1 MNGKISVLQNVK
13 TVFKHPY
20 PHVCV
25 EDALPDYI
33 YNELE
38 DTFPEELVTDTTAH
52 DGGITYR
59 YKSNPALVEGK
70 IPAIWQEF
78 FEYHTSAD
86 YFRECVNLFNPY
98 IETLYPELIE
108 DLYNKPVTV
117 RDVDN
122 TGHFV
127 TDCQFVVHEPVD
139 ETGTTRTP
147 HIDNPVEIYAGLLYM
162 RKPGDDSYGGNF
174 TIHEVTGEITE
185 VNKTLGR
192 QVDNSLHKPIKQIP
206 YKRNTFCMFLNV
218 KNSVHSV
225 TPRIQPRHTRRSIN
239 IIGEFNGTGRMWKVR
254 EVKTL

>member
-25 EDALPDYI
+25 DEALPDYI
-33 YNELE
+33 YKELAE
-38 DTFPEELVTDTTAH
+38 TFPQELVCSTQPH

-70 IPAIWQEF
+70 ISNIWQEF
-78 FEYHTSAD
+78 FEYHTSTD
-86 YFRECVNLFNPY
+86 YFRECINLFEPWIEELYPQY
-98 IETLYPELIE
+98 IEDMYS
-108 DLYNKPVTV
+108 KPVTV

-122 TGHFV
+122 TGNYV

-139 ETGTTRTP
+139 ETGTSRTP

-162 RKPGDDSYGGNF
+162 RLPEDESTGGNF

-192 QVDNSLHKPIKQIP
+192 QVEDSLHKPVKQVP
-206 YKRNTFCMFLNV
+206 YVANSFCMFLNV
-218 KNSVHSV
+218 KDSVHSV
-225 TPRIQPRHTRRSIN
+225 TPRIKPQHRRQSIN

-254 EVKTL
+254 EFKT

>member
-25 EDALPDYI
+25 DEALPDYI
-33 YNELE
+33 YKELAE
-38 DTFPEELVTDTTAH
+38 TFPQELVCSTQPH

-70 IPAIWQEF
+70 ISNIWQEF
-78 FEYHTSAD
+78 FEYHTSTD
-86 YFRECVNLFNPY
+86 YFRECINLFEPW
-98 IETLYPELIE
+98 IEELYPQYL
-108 DLYNKPVTV
+108 DDMYSKPVTV
-117 RDVDN
+117 RDIDN
-122 TGHFV
+122 TGSYV

-139 ETGTTRTP
+139 ETGTSRTP

-162 RKPGDDSYGGNF
+162 RLPEDESTGGNF

-192 QVDNSLHKPIKQIP
+192 QVEDSLHKPIKQVP
-206 YKRNTFCMFLNV
+206 YVANSFCMFLNV
-218 KNSVHSV
+218 KDSVHSV
-225 TPRIQPRHTRRSIN
+225 TPRITPQHRRQSIN

-254 EVKTL
+254 EFKT

>member
-25 EDALPDYI
+25 DEALPNYI
-33 YNELE
+33 YKELAG
-38 DTFPEELVTDTTAH
+38 TFPQELVCSTQPH

-70 IPAIWQEF
+70 ISNIWQEF
-78 FEYHTSAD
+78 FEYHTSTD
-86 YFRECVNLFNPY
+86 YFRECINLFEPW
-98 IETLYPELIE
+98 IEELYPQYL
-108 DLYNKPVTV
+108 DDMYSKPVTV

-122 TGHFV
+122 AGSYV

-139 ETGTTRTP
+139 ETGTSRTP

-162 RKPGDDSYGGNF
+162 RLPEDESIGGNF

-192 QVDNSLHKPIKQIP
+192 QVEDSLHKPVKQVP
-206 YKRNTFCMFLNV
+206 YVANSFCMFLNV
-218 KNSVHSV
+218 KDSVHSV
-225 TPRIQPRHTRRSIN
+225 TPRIKPQHRRQSIN

-254 EVKTL
+254 EFKT

>member
-1 MNGKISVLQNVK
+1 MNGKISVLQNIK

-25 EDALPDYI
+25 DEALPDYI
-33 YNELE
+33 YKELAE
-38 DTFPEELVTDTTAH
+38 TFPQELVCSTQPH

-70 IPAIWQEF
+70 ISNIWQEF

-86 YFRECVNLFNPY
+86 YFRECINLFEPW
-98 IETLYPELIE
+98 IEELYPQYLE
-108 DLYNKPVTV
+108 DMYSKPVTV

-122 TGHFV
+122 TGNYV

-139 ETGTTRTP
+139 ETGTSRTP

-162 RKPGDDSYGGNF
+162 RLPEDESTGGNF

-192 QVDNSLHKPIKQIP
+192 QVEDSLHKPVKQVP
-206 YKRNTFCMFLNV
+206 YVANSFCMFLNV
-218 KNSVHSV
+218 KDSVHSV
-225 TPRIQPRHTRRSIN
+225 TPRIRPQLRRQSIN

-254 EVKTL
+254 EFKT

>member
-1 MNGKISVLQNVK
+1 MNGKISVLQNVN

-25 EDALPDYI
+25 DEALPDYI
-33 YNELE
+33 YKELAE
-38 DTFPEELVTDTTAH
+38 TFPQELVCSTQPH

-70 IPAIWQEF
+70 ISNIWQEF
-78 FEYHTSAD
+78 FEYHTSTD
-86 YFRECVNLFNPY
+86 YFRECINLFEPW
-98 IETLYPELIE
+98 IEELYPQYLE
-108 DLYNKPVTV
+108 DMYSKPVTV

-122 TGHFV
+122 TGNYV

-139 ETGTTRTP
+139 ETGTSRTP

-162 RKPGDDSYGGNF
+162 RLPEDESIGGNF

-192 QVDNSLHKPIKQIP
+192 QVDNSLHNPVKQVP
-206 YKRNTFCMFLNV
+206 YVANSFCMFLNV
-218 KNSVHSV
+218 KDSVHSV
-225 TPRIQPRHTRRSIN
+225 TPRIKPQHRRQSIN

-254 EVKTL
+254 EFKT

>member
-25 EDALPDYI
+25 DEALPDYI
-33 YNELE
+33 YKELAE
-38 DTFPEELVTDTTAH
+38 TFPQELVCSTQPH

-70 IPAIWQEF
+70 ISNIWQEF

-86 YFRECVNLFNPY
+86 YFKECINLFEPWIEELYPQY
-98 IETLYPELIE
+98 IEDMYS
-108 DLYNKPVTV
+108 KPVTV

-122 TGHFV
+122 TGNYV

-139 ETGTTRTP
+139 ETGTSRTP

-162 RKPGDDSYGGNF
+162 RLPEDESTGGNF

-192 QVDNSLHKPIKQIP
+192 QVEDSLHKPVKQVP
-206 YKRNTFCMFLNV
+206 YVANSFCMFLNV
-218 KNSVHSV
+218 KDSVHSV
-225 TPRIQPRHTRRSIN
+225 TPRIKPQHRRQSIN

-254 EVKTL
+254 EFKT

>member
-1 MNGKISVLQNVK
+1 MNGKISVLQNVN
-13 TVFKHPY
+13 TIFKHPY

-25 EDALPDYI
+25 DEALPDYI
-33 YNELE
+33 YKELAE
-38 DTFPEELVTDTTAH
+38 TFPQELVCSTQPH

-70 IPAIWQEF
+70 ISNIWQEF
-78 FEYHTSAD
+78 FEYHTSSD
-86 YFRECVNLFNPY
+86 YFRECINLFEPW
-98 IETLYPELIE
+98 IEELYPQYL
-108 DLYNKPVTV
+108 DDMYSKPVTV

-122 TGHFV
+122 TGNYV

-139 ETGTTRTP
+139 ETGTSRTP

-162 RKPGDDSYGGNF
+162 RLPEDKSTGGNF

-192 QVDNSLHKPIKQIP
+192 QVDNSLHNPVKQVP
-206 YKRNTFCMFLNV
+206 YVANSFCMFLNV
-218 KNSVHSV
+218 KDSVHSV
-225 TPRIQPRHTRRSIN
+225 TPRIKPQHRRQSIN

-254 EVKTL
+254 EFKT

>member
-1 MNGKISVLQNVK
+1 MNGKISVLQNVN

-25 EDALPDYI
+25 DEALPEHI
-33 YNELE
+33 YNELAE
-38 DTFPEELVTDTTAH
+38 TFPQDLVCSTQPH

-70 IPAIWQEF
+70 ISNIWQEF

-86 YFRECVNLFNPY
+86 YFRECISLFEPW
-98 IETLYPELIE
+98 IEELYPQYL
-108 DLYNKPVTV
+108 DDMYSKPVTV

-122 TGHFV
+122 TGSYV

-139 ETGTTRTP
+139 ETGTSRTP

-162 RKPGDDSYGGNF
+162 RLPEDESTGGNF

-192 QVDNSLHKPIKQIP
+192 QVEDSLHKPVKQVP
-206 YKRNTFCMFLNV
+206 YVANSFCMFLNV
-218 KNSVHSV
+218 KDSVHSV
-225 TPRIQPRHTRRSIN
+225 TPRVRPQHRRQSIN

-254 EVKTL
+254 EFKT